1 MALLLFAPPVLPLA
15 PTEYNPEYFNQL
27 IRSLNIY
34 LTQIGS
40 TTPIVIDQLTL
51 LALPTSPVG
60 LRPGTVWNDSGTLKI
75 VIANTILVPTATELT
90 ITGYLPVLDRVT
102 PLVKNVNLVGV
113 APILIQNGLI
123 TPSGAVTITGLAPT
137 VLKGNV
143 IPSVA
148 VTITGIAPT
157 ITVA

>member
-27 IRSLNIY
+27 IRALNVY
-34 LTQIGS
+34 LNQIGS

-60 LRPGTVWNDSGTLKI
+60 LRPGTVWNDGGTLKI
-75 VIANTILVPTATELT
+75 VLANTILVPTATT
-90 ITGYLPVLDRVT
+90 
-102 PLVKNVNLVGV
+102 LV
-113 APILIQNGLI
+113 
-123 TPSGAVTITGLAPT
+123 ITGLAPSLDNIAPPE
-137 VLKGNV
+137 VNV
-143 IPSVA
+143 NLIGV
-148 VTITGIAPT
+148 APT